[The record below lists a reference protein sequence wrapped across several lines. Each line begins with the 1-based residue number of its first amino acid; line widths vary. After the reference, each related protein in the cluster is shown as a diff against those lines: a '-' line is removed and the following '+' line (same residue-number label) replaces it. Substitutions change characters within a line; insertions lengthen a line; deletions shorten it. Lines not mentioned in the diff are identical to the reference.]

1 MTQEEK
7 RKLGQII
14 ALKQYCE
21 DYLEEYKDIMRNM
34 TNEEIENLNRNM
46 FFKVMRKDFTK
57 TTYPEEY
64 KQEEKALKEKYR
76 NSIVKDTKRNYS
88 VTFSSTSYSES
99 KTKVIIDNI
108 LTCTKTELK
117 NMVASKNK

>member
-14 ALKQYCE
+14 ALKKYCE
-21 DYLEEYKDIMRNM
+21 DYLEEYKPTFREMSK
-34 TNEEIENLNRNM
+34 EELEEVNKNT
-46 FFKVMRKDFTK
+46 FFEISRKDFTK

-64 KQEEKALKEKYR
+64 KQEEKALKEKYKD
-76 NSIVKDTKRNYS
+76 STVKDTKQDYS
-88 VTFSSTSYSES
+88 ITYTATSYSKA
-99 KTKVIIDNI
+99 KTEIIVNNI

-117 NMVASKNK
+117 NMVASKR

>member
-14 ALKQYCE
+14 ALKKYCE
-21 DYLEEYKDIMRNM
+21 DYLEEYKPTFREMSK
-34 TNEEIENLNRNM
+34 EELEEVNKNT
-46 FFKVMRKDFTK
+46 FFEITRKDFTK

-64 KQEEKALKEKYR
+64 KQEEKALKEKYKD
-76 NSIVKDTKRNYS
+76 STVKDTKQDYS
-88 VTFSSTSYSES
+88 ITYIATSYSKA
-99 KTKVIIDNI
+99 KTEIIVNNI

-117 NMVASKNK
+117 NMVASKR

>member
-14 ALKQYCE
+14 ALKKYCE
-21 DYLEEYKDIMRNM
+21 DYLEEYKPTFREMSK
-34 TNEEIENLNRNM
+34 EELEEVNKNT
-46 FFKVMRKDFTK
+46 FFEITRKDFTK

-64 KQEEKALKEKYR
+64 KQEEKALKEKYKD
-76 NSIVKDTKRNYS
+76 STVKDTKQDYS
-88 VTFSSTSYSES
+88 ITYTATSYSKA
-99 KTKVIIDNI
+99 KTEIIVNNI

-117 NMVASKNK
+117 NMVASKR